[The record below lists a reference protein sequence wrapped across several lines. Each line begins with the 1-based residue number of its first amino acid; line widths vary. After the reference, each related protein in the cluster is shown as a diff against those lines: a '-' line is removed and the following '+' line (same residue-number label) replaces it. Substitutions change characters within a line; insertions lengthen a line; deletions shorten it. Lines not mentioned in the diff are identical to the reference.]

1 MTDNPT
7 NLDEH
12 RGMHAQRDTEVRRR
26 LAEVQADQAALHA
39 RKKEFENFLL
49 SEPAKTWTEAA
60 AKARYLINLYAH
72 TVDAQ
77 DSTRQQLIA
86 STLNDLADLSGQLSS
101 TENKT

>member
-12 RGMHAQRDTEVRRR
+12 RGMNAQRDTEVRRR
-26 LAEVQADQAALHA
+26 LAEVQADQADLQA
-39 RKKEFENFLL
+39 RKVEFEKLLL
-49 SEPAKTWTEAA
+49 SEPATTWPEAA

-77 DSTRQQLIA
+77 DSTRQRLIT
-86 STLNDLADLSGQLSS
+86 STLNDLIHLS
-101 TENKT
+101 E